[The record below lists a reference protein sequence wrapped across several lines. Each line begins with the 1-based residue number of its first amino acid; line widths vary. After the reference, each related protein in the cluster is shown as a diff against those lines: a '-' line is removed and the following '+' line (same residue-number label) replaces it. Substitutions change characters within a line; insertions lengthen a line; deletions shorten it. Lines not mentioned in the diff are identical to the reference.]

1 MLFYC
6 FIRSG
11 VPNFC
16 AVALALHDIGYKA
29 IGIRL
34 DSGDL
39 SYLSQCIRRSFKT
52 IAKQYVR
59 LWHIQ
64 GGLKKRHKV
73 NDTIILQPYII
84 ELCGFQQNVL
94 KETLYVTKVSVW
106 IQQLNI
112 LCYCHWQLKYAN
124 TVLPSTL
131 QSIKMCHFYFFNS
144 SMKHWPILIIF
155 GTRQYFPCLKTCW

>member
-1 MLFYC
+1 
-6 FIRSG
+6 

-59 LWHIQ
+59 L
-64 GGLKKRHKV
+64 
-73 NDTIILQPYII
+73 
-84 ELCGFQQNVL
+84 
-94 KETLYVTKVSVW
+94 
-106 IQQLNI
+106 
-112 LCYCHWQLKYAN
+112 
-124 TVLPSTL
+124 
-131 QSIKMCHFYFFNS
+131 
-144 SMKHWPILIIF
+144 
-155 GTRQYFPCLKTCW
+155 